1 MCRGKNLHLQ
11 NDEFA
16 ISKDLAA
23 CLWMDYRTYYGES
36 SLKEVLGGDFV
47 IFNDDLYDEFVKFR
61 GKVCFLPRMVP
72 AVQ

>member
-1 MCRGKNLHLQ
+1 MYRGKNLHLQ

-23 CLWMDYRTYYGES
+23 CLWMDCRNYYGES

-47 IFNDDLYDEFVKFR
+47 IFMMTSMMNL
-61 GKVCFLPRMVP
+61 
-72 AVQ
+72 